1 VDTLDGLEHFV
12 QSSAFDHQ
20 CNVYAHDLVYSKGL
34 SSNDNESDYYSS
46 DHSNLCED
54 DPSSVSSIESSC
66 YEVSKFEAYLYYFGI
81 RGNRRRGPKLI
92 FRTSKDVFTPSL
104 AGQDACIMQL
114 LPVYKHDEL
123 GKDDLWATIRSKVCN
138 LLEAQQ
144 SAD

>member
-1 VDTLDGLEHFV
+1 MEYFV

-20 CNVYAHDLVYSKGL
+20 CNVYAQDLMYSKGL

-81 RGNRRRGPKLI
+81 RGDRRRGPKLI

-104 AGQDACIMQL
+104 AASLAGQDVRRMQL

-123 GKDDLWATIRSKVCN
+123 GKDDLWATIRSKVRN